1 MLVSNG
7 WGFSSPSKHTHTYKI
22 LVGKLKKKLDN
33 KLTLSKIESLKQQ
46 QIKKRVENYMFEMNI
61 KLKKRIMI
69 HYCL

>member
-7 WGFSSPSKHTHTYKI
+7 WGFSSHPNHIYII

-46 QIKKRVENYMFEMNI
+46 QIKKRVEKYMFEMNI
-61 KLKKRIMI
+61 KLKKRILI
-69 HYCL
+69 RYCL

>member
-1 MLVSNG
+1 MRFLI
-7 WGFSSPSKHTHTYKI
+7 PIQTIIYIYII

-33 KLTLSKIESLKQQ
+33 KLKLSKIESLKQQ
-46 QIKKRVENYMFEMNI
+46 QIKKRVEKYMFEMNI